1 MNLTKEQQAIIH
13 STGNIKIN
21 AVAGS
26 GKTTTII
33 EYAKARPATSRILYI
48 AFNKSVKLEAARKFA
63 EKGLHNVKIE
73 TAHSLAYKNIVF
85 RYGYKVR
92 TQGYKTHEIV
102 ELLGLEG
109 NGEKHGQY
117 IVANHISKFIAYFC
131 NSDKAKVQ
139 ELNYLDIVTDAKAK
153 AFVKMFYPYLESKTR
168 MLLAKMDK
176 GEIEITHDFYL
187 KKFQLAKPVL
197 PYDYILFDEGQDA
210 SGAMLDIFLQQ
221 QATKVIVG
229 DTHQQIYGWRHAVN
243 SLEKTDFATLYLS
256 TSFRFA
262 QSIADLAV
270 NILDWKNHLQ
280 DHQPVS
286 ITGKGSC
293 KEKKTKAVLARTNLG
308 LLLKVIE
315 YVTEKKN
322 LKHIYFEGNI
332 NSYTYA
338 DDGAS
343 LYDVLALYSGRRH
356 LIRDSMIRE
365 MRNMEELE
373 EYIEKTE
380 DVQLGMMVEIVNEY
394 GDEIPEIIK
403 TIKERHIAD
412 DEKDKAEIIFS
423 TVHRCKGME
432 YDQVQLT
439 KDFITEEKIIK
450 LKNDDNSPL
459 NKTKLNEEINLLY
472 VAVTRTRNILY
483 VPDGILPEEFP
494 RHAQIQIIKEE
505 PKAVRKKSPVKNLS
519 PVLEKKFLKQT
530 TTANKAYDVA
540 AIRQEHRETYAPW
553 TEKMDKELKVF
564 FKNDVSLKDI
574 AKHFGR
580 TKGAVVSRIKK
591 LGIGRPY

>member
-187 KKFQLAKPVL
+187 K
-197 PYDYILFDEGQDA
+197 
-210 SGAMLDIFLQQ
+210 
-221 QATKVIVG
+221 
-229 DTHQQIYGWRHAVN
+229 
-243 SLEKTDFATLYLS
+243 
-256 TSFRFA
+256 
-262 QSIADLAV
+262 
-270 NILDWKNHLQ
+270 
-280 DHQPVS
+280 
-286 ITGKGSC
+286 
-293 KEKKTKAVLARTNLG
+293 
-308 LLLKVIE
+308 
-315 YVTEKKN
+315 
-322 LKHIYFEGNI
+322 
-332 NSYTYA
+332 
-338 DDGAS
+338 
-343 LYDVLALYSGRRH
+343 
-356 LIRDSMIRE
+356 
-365 MRNMEELE
+365 
-373 EYIEKTE
+373 
-380 DVQLGMMVEIVNEY
+380 
-394 GDEIPEIIK
+394 
-403 TIKERHIAD
+403 
-412 DEKDKAEIIFS
+412 
-423 TVHRCKGME
+423 
-432 YDQVQLT
+432 
-439 KDFITEEKIIK
+439 
-450 LKNDDNSPL
+450 
-459 NKTKLNEEINLLY
+459 
-472 VAVTRTRNILY
+472 
-483 VPDGILPEEFP
+483 
-494 RHAQIQIIKEE
+494 
-505 PKAVRKKSPVKNLS
+505 
-519 PVLEKKFLKQT
+519 
-530 TTANKAYDVA
+530 
-540 AIRQEHRETYAPW
+540 
-553 TEKMDKELKVF
+553 
-564 FKNDVSLKDI
+564 
-574 AKHFGR
+574 
-580 TKGAVVSRIKK
+580 
-591 LGIGRPY
+591 